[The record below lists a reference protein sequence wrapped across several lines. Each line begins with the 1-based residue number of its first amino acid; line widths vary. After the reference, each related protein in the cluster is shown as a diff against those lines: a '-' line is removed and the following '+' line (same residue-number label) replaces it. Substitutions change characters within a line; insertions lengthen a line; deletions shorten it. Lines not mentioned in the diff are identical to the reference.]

1 MENSHAEQDLYWS
14 YNLLFSPPLTLGFTA
29 SFFFFSEEVGSK
41 ESEGCHV
48 VSCKTTMS
56 LCSGGS
62 TASAFYFS
70 TRGHVCNTVGCQMGD
85 WLWWLSAKF
94 AIRE

>member
-1 MENSHAEQDLYWS
+1 MENSHAEQDRYWN
-14 YNLLFSPPLTLGFTA
+14 YNLLFFPPLAFGFTA
-29 SFFFFSEEVGSK
+29 SLFSEEAGSK

-48 VSCKTTMS
+48 VSCKATMS
-56 LCSGGS
+56 LCSSGS
-62 TASAFYFS
+62 AASAFYFS
-70 TRGHVCNTVGCQMGD
+70 TRGHLCNTVGCHMGG

>member
-1 MENSHAEQDLYWS
+1 MENSYVEQDRYWN
-14 YNLLFSPPLTLGFTA
+14 YNLLFFSPLAFGFTA
-29 SFFFFSEEVGSK
+29 SFFSEEAGSK

-48 VSCKTTMS
+48 VSCKATMS
-56 LCSGGS
+56 SCSSGS

-70 TRGHVCNTVGCQMGD
+70 TRGHLCNTVGCHMGC